1 MSTYI
6 VPDSGGGSFAATLAA
21 ENAALD
27 AALNHPPAGVFP
39 LPPRPRRSVAH
50 RCGERLLLEERDRQQ
65 RERAIELYGY
75 LPPDAKEVA

>member
-1 MSTYI
+1 MSTSMI
-6 VPDSGGGSFAATLAA
+6 PDPAGGLFAAAVAA

-39 LPPRPRRSVAH
+39 LPPRPRRSIA
-50 RCGERLLLEERDRQQ
+50 RRIGERLLLEERDRQQ
-65 RERAIELYGY
+65 RELAIELYGY